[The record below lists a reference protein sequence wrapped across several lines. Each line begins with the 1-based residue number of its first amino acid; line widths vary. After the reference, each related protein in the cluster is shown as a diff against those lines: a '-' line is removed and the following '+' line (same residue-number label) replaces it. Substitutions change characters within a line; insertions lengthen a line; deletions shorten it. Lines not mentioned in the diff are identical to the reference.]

1 MKKNLKFN
9 LELDEKG
16 ALKIEIHGDAMSI
29 GKDLFCQFFANKEFT
44 PYAAGISAALEL
56 SYPKSVKRQHS
67 TTEQ

>member
-29 GKDLFCQFFANKEFT
+29 GKDLC
-44 PYAAGISAALEL
+44 
-56 SYPKSVKRQHS
+56 
-67 TTEQ
+67 